1 MLRLVTAVVMAASLA
16 ACATGTTNLT
26 LAAPAAKPGVLSE
39 APSTR
44 IDVPAVTDSRADTT
58 RIGNKRNGYGM
69 VMGAVGSTKPA
80 PAIVEEALEGV
91 VTANKHI
98 LGGAEDRYALQ
109 TNLKTFWFDYKTG
122 LVTVEFFGSI
132 QAEITLVDRT
142 TGQKLYAE
150 TFDGYYSE
158 KTGGGLSATWTRIM
172 NAALADFATKVAMSE
187 GLKSAIAATHA
198 PPAAPDP
205 AAAPTTGS

>member
-1 MLRLVTAVVMAASLA
+1 MLRYIAAIAMAASLA

-26 LAAPAAKPGVLSE
+26 LATPQTKAGVLSE

-44 IDVPAVTDSRADTT
+44 IDVPAVTDQRTDQT

-69 VMGAVGSTKPA
+69 VMGAVGSTKP
-80 PAIVEEALEGV
+80 PAAVVEEALEQV
-91 VTANKHI
+91 VAANNHV
-98 LGGAEDRYALQ
+98 LGSAEDRYALQ

-142 TGQKLYAE
+142 TGQKLYTE

-158 KTGGGLSATWTRIM
+158 KSGGGLSKTWTRIM
-172 NAALADFATKVAMSE
+172 NSALADIATKVSMSE
-187 GLKSAIAATHA
+187 GLKNALAATHA
-198 PPAAPDP
+198 P
-205 AAAPTTGS
+205 AAAPATGT